1 MHMLAYTICKEF
13 VALLCKLLYHSI
25 LHIIVLHKHMAF
37 EGWSK
42 DVQIT

>member
-13 VALLCKLLYHSI
+13 LGLLCILLYHSI
-25 LHIIVLHKHMAF
+25 LHIIVLHERVAF

-42 DVQIT
+42 DVEII